1 MRSSKK
7 DVWLLIGLLGI
18 LAAVC
23 SYCLI
28 YQPVT
33 KKADDLE
40 QENQK
45 LQAEITDLKI
55 KMNNRDSYLTD
66 TESMR
71 QKIEEIYRQFPADVR
86 EEDGI
91 LLAVNEELASSMM
104 ISSITIG
111 EREPVILPDAA
122 EDREEEHSDGK
133 EEDGSFTLMKR
144 NVAFHYLVSYE
155 GLKKGI
161 RNIVTQDNRMSI
173 ESLTASYDEATGLLT
188 GLISVDMYCVP
199 GQSGKQYLP
208 PDFPSAAPGTDN
220 IFGSIE
226 FYSQPDFTE
235 DTAYEK
241 EKDEAE
247 EDEEEEEIQ

>member
-7 DVWLLIGLLGI
+7 DVLFLIGLLGI

-28 YQPVT
+28 YRPVT
-33 KKADDLE
+33 KKADALE

-45 LQAEITDLKI
+45 LQAEITDRMI

-66 TESMR
+66 TESMER
-71 QKIEEIYRQFPADVR
+71 KIDEVYRQFPVDVR

-91 LLAVNEELASSMM
+91 LLAESEELASSMM

-111 EREPVILPDAA
+111 ALEPVILPDAV
-122 EDREEEHSDGK
+122 EGK
-133 EEDGSFTLMKR
+133 EEENPEGNEERAGNALTLMKR
-144 NVAFHYLVSYE
+144 NVTFHYLVSYE

-161 RNIVTQDNRMSI
+161 NNIGAQENRMSI
-173 ESLTASYDEATGLLT
+173 ESLTASYDEATGLVT
-188 GLISVDMYCVP
+188 GLISVDMYCIP
-199 GQSGKQYLP
+199 GQPGKEYAEPDLP
-208 PDFPSAAPGTDN
+208 SVAPGTDN

-226 FYSQPDFTE
+226 FYEQADFTE
-235 DTAYEK
+235 DTVYGK
-241 EKDEAE
+241 E
-247 EDEEEEEIQ
+247 EDEGEEEEEVR